1 MPLFF
6 SLLLLGLCILAGYL
20 LSKCMMK
27 WLKSTFGNIE
37 EGLTEEEIQQIVEEE
52 RQKRIKKMAFRDGG

>member
-1 MPLFF
+1 
-6 SLLLLGLCILAGYL
+6 
-20 LSKCMMK
+20 MMK

-52 RQKRIKKMAFRDGG
+52 RQKRIKKMAYRDGG